1 MSGWQYYYDLV
12 ARLNDDQLSHLRTI
26 NWLLNSKNRGQGR
39 TFLLAI
45 GFIREAIRTKRP
57 IAYFDHIKSDK
68 MNHYIGHILENL
80 THSNRQIRSNFRVTS
95 KEIQY
100 EGDLEYFSSPEKAIR
115 EPIPE
120 SALIEDIIE
129 IVTIAKQRG
138 ISEEK
143 IREAVDLSLVQDLM
157 NS

>member
-1 MSGWQYYYDLV
+1 MSVWQFYYNLV
-12 ARLNDDQLSHLRTI
+12 SRLNEQQLSHLRTI
-26 NWLLNSKNRGQGR
+26 NWLLNEGNRGQGR

-68 MNHYIGHILENL
+68 TKDYIGHILENL
-80 THSNRQIRSNFRVTS
+80 IHSNRQIRSNFRVTS

-100 EGDLEYFSSPEKAIR
+100 KGNLEYFSSSEKAII

-120 SALIEDIIE
+120 SAFIEDIIS
-129 IVTIAKQRG
+129 IVTLAKQRG
-138 ISEEK
+138 VPEER
-143 IREAVDLSLVQDLM
+143 IREAVDLSLVGDLM

>member
-1 MSGWQYYYDLV
+1 MSGWQYYHDLV

>member
-1 MSGWQYYYDLV
+1 MSGWQYYYDLI
-12 ARLNDDQLSHLRTI
+12 ARLNNDQLSHLRTI

-39 TFLLAI
+39 TFLMAL

-57 IAYFDHIKSDK
+57 ITYFDHIKSDRAK
-68 MNHYIGHILENL
+68 DNIGHILENL

-138 ISEEK
+138 VSEEK
-143 IREAVDLSLVQDLM
+143 IREAVDLSLVRDLM
-157 NS
+157 DS

>member
-100 EGDLEYFSSPEKAIR
+100 EGDLEYFSSPEKPIR